1 METTTTPAGT
11 TRETRHCDDCEGTG
25 RGELH
30 GATCAGCDGHGEVF
44 GYRCA
49 CGSDETEECACS
61 VEARTDAALAQVAA

>member
-1 METTTTPAGT
+1 MSAAPAGT
-11 TRETRHCDDCEGTG
+11 TAETRHCDECEGTG

-30 GATCAGCDGHGEVF
+30 GNVCAMCDGAGEVY

-49 CGSDETEECACS
+49 CGSDETEECECS